1 MALEVAPDL
10 SPEQQLLLAE
20 MRAEA
25 ETEGD
30 LPPPSARF
38 QAKMDDQALTNAV
51 LARPGPERDAYL
63 EVMDMPYGE
72 FEREYS
78 DVLNA
83 NADDDDG
90 TGAAYEPPPGPP
102 ADSAAA
108 YAAVDRRRRGHL
120 RGLDEGEPAA

>member
-10 SPEQQLLLAE
+10 SPEQQRLLAE

-38 QAKMDDQALTNAV
+38 QAKMDDQTLTNAA
-51 LARPGPERDAYL
+51 LSRDSSVHDR
-63 EVMDMPYGE
+63 VMDMPYGE

-83 NADDDDG
+83 NADDG
-90 TGAAYEPPPGPP
+90 TGAPYEPPPGPP
-102 ADSAAA
+102 VDSAAA
-108 YAAVDRRRRGHL
+108 YAAVDRRRRG
-120 RGLDEGEPAA
+120 PF

>member
-1 MALEVAPDL
+1 MATKPNLT
-10 SPEQQLLLAE
+10 PEERAFIEDGERVL
-20 MRAEA
+20 AEA
-25 ETEGD
+25 ED

-90 TGAAYEPPPGPP
+90 TGAPYEPPPGPP